1 VTPLTD
7 DVGPVY
13 IENAYQAAH
22 SGAIVVDR
30 SDLGYLR
37 FSGESR
43 LDLLNRMSTQKVDL
57 LKKGQGAATVLT
69 TDIGRIN
76 DRLIVYADD
85 EVVYSLTGAG
95 NNDNVTRYLMRFV
108 FYMDD
113 FQIQDLSSETAILG
127 LYGSE
132 AGDAANSVHS
142 GSSALPLHHW
152 ERSEIEGVPVSIHRA
167 DPIVGDGY
175 FIICQSSEKS
185 KILSNLLS
193 AGAVFADDD
202 AFEYL
207 RIESGVPLLGRE
219 LTLDYIPLEASLRP
233 DISFNKGCYIGQEI
247 IARMDSRGKL
257 AKKLMMLIPNSPVAT
272 GAVIMA
278 GDKSAGSITSASDG
292 PNGPLALGYVK
303 SAHLDSNSL
312 TVDGT
317 SLSIVDLEN

>member
-1 VTPLTD
+1 
-7 DVGPVY
+7 
-13 IENAYQAAH
+13 
-22 SGAIVVDR
+22 
-30 SDLGYLR
+30 
-37 FSGESR
+37 
-43 LDLLNRMSTQKVDL
+43 
-57 LKKGQGAATVLT
+57 
-69 TDIGRIN
+69 
-76 DRLIVYADD
+76 
-85 EVVYSLTGAG
+85 VVYSLTGAD
-95 NNDNVTRYLMRFV
+95 NNDNIARYLMRFV

-113 FQIQDLSSETAILG
+113 FQIQDVSSETAIIG

-132 AGDAANSVHS
+132 AGDAANSVHN
-142 GSSALPLHHW
+142 GSSALPIHHW
-152 ERSEIEGVPVSIHRA
+152 ERSENEGVPVSIHRA

-207 RIESGVPLLGRE
+207 RIESGVPLLGHE
-219 LTLDYIPLEASLRP
+219 LTLDYIPLEAGLRP

-257 AKKLMMLIPNSPVAT
+257 AKKLVKLIPNSPVAT

-278 GDKSAGSITSASDG
+278 GDKSAGTITSASDG

-303 SAHLDSNSL
+303 SAQLDSNLL
-312 TVDGT
+312 TVDGA
-317 SLSIVDLEN
+317 SVSIADLEY